1 MICPSCGVSNRDEAL
16 FCKYCGFDLS
26 KAPKPAPPPAAPA
39 APVAPPPGTA
49 FPSTA
54 PPLVPRPSRPRAWW
68 HGIGVFVLISVALVV
83 IDVAAN
89 ERVTWSFVAV
99 LSAAFIVGGIMVL
112 QHLASGQ
119 RRDARPLYAGA
130 LLLTAAVVLLPV
142 AVALQ
147 SSPTYTETITV
158 PATAGVNTLAL
169 AVSADVGHVS
179 VEFAPNPGY
188 LVRAEVTHLGGLF
201 SSHYPGDV
209 TNSTVLSGGT
219 LTFTVTARSVSGL
232 FFLGG
237 HDILLTVSESVPVT
251 MVLSSTTGNIEVTV
265 PAGVRIAS
273 GGISATVT
281 TGNVA
286 VFTTNADFTAGS
298 SIDAASTTGQVTLSL
313 TQTTAYA
320 GTVPVTGTSTTGS
333 IAFTFVRGSG
343 VAAKVSSAV
352 TTGSVTY
359 DAGKYAGAS
368 SATLYTPNETTYDG
382 GSTTMKFEVTLET
395 TTGSIHL
402 G

>member
-1 MICPSCGVSNRDEAL
+1 MICPSCGVSNSDEAL

-26 KAPKPAPPPAAPA
+26 KAPKPVPPPAPAAPPPAA
-39 APVAPPPGTA
+39 AP
-49 FPSTA
+49 FPSA
-54 PPLVPRPSRPRAWW
+54 VPPVVPRPPRPRAWW
-68 HGIGVFVLISVALVV
+68 HGIGVFVLVSVALLV

-112 QHLASGQ
+112 QHLASGD

-130 LLLTAAVVLLPV
+130 ILLTAAVILLPV

-158 PATAGVNTLAL
+158 PTVSGLNALAL
-169 AVSADVGHVS
+169 VVSADVGHVS
-179 VEFAPNPGY
+179 VEFAPDPGY
-188 LVRAEVTHLGGLF
+188 LVQAVVTHLGGLF

-209 TNSTVLSGGT
+209 TNATSLSGGT
-219 LTFTVTARSVSGL
+219 LTFTLTARSVSGL

-237 HDILLTVSESVPVT
+237 HDIVLTVSESVPVT
-251 MVLSSTTGNIEVTV
+251 MDLASTTGNIEVVV
-265 PAGVRIAS
+265 PAGVRIAA

-286 VFTTNADFTAGS
+286 LSTTNADFAAGS
-298 SIDAASTTGQVTLSL
+298 SIDAASTTGQVTFSL
-313 TQTTAYA
+313 NQTAAYP

-333 IAFTFVRGSG
+333 IAFTFVRGTG
-343 VAAKVSSAV
+343 VAAKVASSV
-352 TTGSVTY
+352 TTGSVNVAA
-359 DAGKYAGAS
+359 DKYVGAS
-368 SATLYTPNETTYDG
+368 SALVYAPNEATYNA

-395 TTGSIHL
+395 TTGSISL